1 MELHT
6 VSGVRQQLRCLAA
19 IVLFGM
25 VPAASAAWFDEPA
38 VVATVSPG
46 LSGTDPHYL
55 NLSEDGAYLLVDWHS
70 SNAAFPAELY
80 SVAELKALSGATN
93 RVALASALAGDFF
106 GAGTGDGGWKG
117 GAISARLG
125 VAIPGSGKGSGA
137 AYTAFDVP
145 ALGWKAGENAFQ
157 IGGLDGAGFDGLDF
171 NAAGTR
177 LYVNQYASGSRNKI
191 LAYDTASLKSAHSLS
206 LLSTKTVDGVSRIR
220 NLSCYAV
227 GGKDLVYFG
236 EGAVSGSN
244 NSVYVYD
251 PAEDTVTKLVTDA
264 ALFDDDIMNVKLSH
278 VATGCPTM
286 YVQTDNGR
294 LHVFLLAPDG
304 KSVTSAKPVKS
315 FTPAECA
322 ALCGLAALPANASYV
337 KFRNF
342 EVTDDGDVAFFA
354 FLNGGDSGVASP
366 GLCVV
371 KSGSTEDA
379 YIAAPG
385 RDAAL
390 FTDYFFGAN
399 SRIEVDFR
407 FLDTANGFI
416 FSPWEAGSGKRC
428 GIWRDGGTY
437 KYFVGDKGGIS
448 SGVKL
453 LDTERHTVVVDAVA
467 KKGHLVTGTTTNTT
481 DLSSATFGTSS
492 WPIMFLGAA
501 TGSTGALRVNTTHYA
516 RARIYSAKIYESDV
530 LVRDY
535 IPAIVNGVPC
545 LYDRVSGSIAA
556 DTRDDAGTVSVGGN
570 VPRLTGD
577 VYLQLDPANSDTAN
591 KGINTGYRMTAAS
604 RVEADFQISNPP
616 GDCRPFGAWNGA
628 SGSNRPLIYINNK
641 TIKFFLNTGGTPVST
656 GVAFDDGRQSF
667 ALDAT
672 DMTFYLLRDGI
683 VHWGYKSTGS
693 AIAAAQTR
701 PLALFADANSEDGS
715 AFQSPARGMKCWS
728 FKISEGGTL
737 VTNFLPHLS
746 IDGACMKDAL
756 TGKVITPKVPRYF
769 TYRLE
774 NAGTTEG
781 YVVKTTNEGATGF
794 MTDWKFDAKS
804 KVEGEFTLRSTG
816 TGQRLFGSWNYSGPL
831 RTLLYTDGSMKFFIN
846 SSSPSFTTPLDTLR
860 HRYVIDFTTVN
871 APTGYCY
878 TGGALTTSGGGT
890 ALANTTDRGGTVAI
904 MADGGADGT
913 VFTQS
918 PHSGARFWGLKAY
931 ESGQLVHDWV
941 PAKKDG
947 VVGIADKRTGVLLA
961 ANTANFAA
969 GGDLWECTS
978 DAYVESS
985 GNMVIDTGYHAK
997 KTSRIEVDMMPLTA
1011 DQVCYYGSYGGN
1023 NGNAY
1028 TFWNGNPYVRFNMK
1042 NTAMDSA
1049 YRFCPLSIR
1058 FTAVTDFSD
1067 QTQYVVLNGEK
1078 IDDYSADFSS
1088 QSIAEDWV
1096 SQNPMGVCGA
1106 INDSGICTGPKAA
1119 TMRCYAVRI
1128 YENDALVHLFVPYS
1142 GAEGVG
1148 LVDLLTGDKAFK
1160 HAASTGADPVY
1171 VAGPL
1176 AVSAEEIARI
1186 GTAPIADF
1194 VLSKGKVRT
1203 VTASAQG
1210 ASTYRWTRNGTV
1222 IGETDGTFG
1231 IGYRKS
1237 GETDVFTV
1245 TPIYRDASGSE
1256 MPGTASTFSVTY
1268 SPPALVFVV
1277 R

>member
-1 MELHT
+1 MKQKTT
-6 VSGVRQQLRCLAA
+6 VMFLAA
-19 IVLFGM
+19 QILAAACL
-25 VPAASAAWFDEPA
+25 PASAAWYDDPSVKA
-38 VVATVSPG
+38 SVGIGT
-46 LSGTDPHYL
+46 GTDPHYL

-70 SNAAFPAELY
+70 SNTAFPAELY
-80 SVAELKALSGATN
+80 SVSELKALSAATN

-106 GAGTGDGGWKG
+106 GAGTGTGGWKG
-117 GAISARLG
+117 GAISTRLG
-125 VAIPGSGKGSGA
+125 VAIPGSGKSSGA
-137 AYTAFDVP
+137 LYTAFEVP

-157 IGGLDGAGFDGLDF
+157 IGGLGDAGFDGLDF

-177 LYVNQYASGSRNKI
+177 LYVNQYASGNRNKI
-191 LAYDTASLKSAHSLS
+191 LAYDTASLKSAHSLA
-206 LLSTKTVDGVSRIR
+206 LLSTKTVEGVTRIR
-220 NLSCYAV
+220 NLSCYTI

-236 EGAVSGSN
+236 EGAVTGSN

-264 ALFDDDIMNVKLSH
+264 TLFDDDIMNVKLSH
-278 VATGCPTM
+278 IATGCPTM

-322 ALCGLAALPANASYV
+322 ALCGLAALPSNTSYV

-342 EVTDDGDVAFFA
+342 EVTDDGETAFFL
-354 FLNGGDSGVASP
+354 FHNGSGADSP

-379 YIAAPG
+379 YIASPD

-399 SRIEVDFR
+399 SRIEVDFQ
-407 FLDTANGFI
+407 FLDERNGFI

-481 DLSSATFGTSS
+481 DLSAATFGTSS

-501 TGSTGALRVNTTHYA
+501 SGSTGALRVNTTHYA
-516 RARIYSAKIYESDV
+516 YARIYGAQIYESGD

-535 IPAIVNGVPC
+535 VPAIVNGVPC

-641 TIKFFLNTGGTPVST
+641 IIKFFLNTGGTPVST

-683 VHWGYKSTGS
+683 VHWGYKSSGS
-693 AIAAAQTR
+693 AITAEQTR
-701 PLALFADANSEDGS
+701 PLALFADANSADGS
-715 AFQSPARGMKCWS
+715 SFQSPARGMKCWS

-774 NAGTTEG
+774 KSGTTEG
-781 YVVKTTNEGATGF
+781 YVVKKTNEGATGF

-816 TGQRLFGSWNYSGPL
+816 TGQRLFGSWAYTGPL

-846 SSSPSFTTPLDTLR
+846 SSSASFTTPLDTLR

-918 PHSGARFWGLKAY
+918 PASGARFWGMKAY

-997 KTSRIEVDMMPLTA
+997 KASRIEVDMMPLTA
-1011 DQVCYYGSYGGN
+1011 DSVCYYGSYGGN

-1028 TFWNGNPYVRFNMK
+1028 TFWNGSPYVRFNMK
-1042 NTAMDSA
+1042 NTAGDSA

-1078 IDDYSADFSS
+1078 IDDYAADFSS
-1088 QSIAEDWV
+1088 QSIAADWV
-1096 SQNPMGVCGA
+1096 SRNPMGVCGA

-1142 GAEGVG
+1142 GADGVG

-1186 GTAPIADF
+1186 GTAEIADF
-1194 VLSKGKVRT
+1194 SLSKGMVRT
-1203 VTASAQG
+1203 VTASAAG
-1210 ASTYRWTRNGTV
+1210 AAEYRWTRNGV
-1222 IGETDGTFG
+1222 VVGESEGSLG
-1231 IGYRKS
+1231 IGWCKQ
-1237 GETDVFTV
+1237 TTPDVFTV
-1245 TPIYRDASGSE
+1245 TPIYRLGDGSE
-1256 MPGTASTFSVTY
+1256 STGESETFTVSY
-1268 SPPALVFVV
+1268 PPAGMVIIL

>member
-1 MELHT
+1 MHT
-6 VSGVRQQLRCLAA
+6 PFRKSLLATLGVSAALALP
-19 IVLFGM
+19 VG
-25 VPAASAAWFDEPA
+25 AAWFDTPV
-38 VVATVSPG
+38 VVATVNTQPAN
-46 LSGTDPHYL
+46 TDPHFI
-55 NLSEDGAYLLVDWHS
+55 NLSEDGAFLLVDWHS
-70 SNAAFPAELY
+70 SNVAFPVALY
-80 SVAELKALSGATN
+80 SVAELKAISGTTN
-93 RVALASALAGDFF
+93 RIEMASALAGDFF

-137 AYTAFDVP
+137 LYTAFDVP
-145 ALGWKAGENAFQ
+145 ALGWKADENAFPV
-157 IGGLDGAGFDGLDF
+157 GGLDGAGFDGLDF

-177 LYVNQYASGSRNKI
+177 LYVNLYASGSRNKI
-191 LAYDTASLKSAHSLS
+191 LAYDTAALKSAHSLS

-220 NLSCYAV
+220 NLSCYTI

-294 LHVFLLAPDG
+294 LHIFLLAPDG

-322 ALCGLAALPANASYV
+322 ALCGLSGLPANTDYI

-379 YIAAPG
+379 YIASPN
-385 RDAAL
+385 RDAVL

-516 RARIYSAKIYESDV
+516 RARIYGAKIYESGV

-535 IPAIVNGVPC
+535 VPAVVNGVPC
-545 LYDRVSGSIAA
+545 LYDRESGSIAA
-556 DTRDDAGTVSVGGN
+556 DTRGDAGTVAVGGN
-570 VPRLTGD
+570 VQRLTGD
-577 VYLQLDPANSDTAN
+577 IYLQLDPANSDTAN

-604 RVEADFQISNPP
+604 RVEADFQISDPP
-616 GDCRPFGAWNGA
+616 GDCRPFGAWQGA
-628 SGSNRPLIYINNK
+628 SGSNRPLIYINSK
-641 TIKFFLNTGGTPVST
+641 IIKFFLNTGGTAVNT

-693 AIAAAQTR
+693 AITAEQTR
-701 PLALFADANSEDGS
+701 PLALFADANSADGS
-715 AFQSPARGMKCWS
+715 SFQSPARGMKCWS

-774 NAGTTEG
+774 PSGTTEG

-804 KVEGEFTLRSTG
+804 KVEGEFALRSTG
-816 TGQRLFGSWNYSGPL
+816 AGQRLFGSWDYSGPL
-831 RTLLYTDGSMKFFIN
+831 RTVLYTEGTMRFQIN
-846 SSSPSFTTPLDTLR
+846 SSGASFTTPLDTLR
-860 HRYVIDFTTVN
+860 HRYVIDFTTAN

-878 TGGALTTSGGGT
+878 TGDTLTASGSGT
-890 ALANTTDRGGTVAI
+890 ALANKTDRGGTVAI

-918 PHSGARFWGLKAY
+918 PYSGARFWGLKAY

-947 VVGIADKRTGVLLA
+947 VVGIADKLTGVLLA

-969 GGDLWECTS
+969 GGDLWKCTS

-1042 NTAMDSA
+1042 NTARDSA

-1096 SQNPMGVCGA
+1096 SRNPMGVCGA

-1142 GAEGVG
+1142 GEDGVG

-1160 HAASTGADPVY
+1160 HPASTGADPTY

-1176 AVSAEEIARI
+1176 AITASEIAAASAT
-1186 GTAPIADF
+1186 GPADTS
-1194 VLSKGKVRT
+1194 LGRDSVRT
-1203 VTASAQG
+1203 VVAASAG
-1210 ASTYRWTRNGTV
+1210 ASAYRWTRNGV
-1222 IGETDGTFG
+1222 AIGETASGTLP
-1231 IGYRKS
+1231 IGFRRS
-1237 GETDVFTV
+1237 GVTDDFTV
-1245 TPIYRDASGSE
+1245 TPVYATSDGE
-1256 MPGTASTFSVTY
+1256 VLGDTASFKVTY
-1268 SPPALVFVV
+1268 NPSSFILIF